1 MITDDPVYMAHVWR
15 LAYAVDHMHDDRPFL
30 QQMIADTS
38 PGDRRL
44 SSSSSRTPPRGAPF
58 GPMGPRVEDD
68 AGIPVNSLAI
78 MALTQSRIPIPKP
91 RPSSA

>member
-1 MITDDPVYMAHVWR
+1 MITDDPVYIAHVWR

-38 PGDRRL
+38 PGQAVYHQARWL
-44 SSSSSRTPPRGAPF
+44 TPPRGAPF

-68 AGIPVNSLAI
+68 AGIRL
-78 MALTQSRIPIPKP
+78 Q
-91 RPSSA
+91 

>member
-38 PGDRRL
+38 PGGRPFIIKLVADAAARCAV
-44 SSSSSRTPPRGAPF
+44 RTHG
-58 GPMGPRVEDD
+58 
-68 AGIPVNSLAI
+68 
-78 MALTQSRIPIPKP
+78 
-91 RPSSA
+91 SAR

>member
-38 PGDRRL
+38 PGDRPFIIKLVADAAARCAV
-44 SSSSSRTPPRGAPF
+44 RTHG
-58 GPMGPRVEDD
+58 
-68 AGIPVNSLAI
+68 
-78 MALTQSRIPIPKP
+78 
-91 RPSSA
+91 SAR